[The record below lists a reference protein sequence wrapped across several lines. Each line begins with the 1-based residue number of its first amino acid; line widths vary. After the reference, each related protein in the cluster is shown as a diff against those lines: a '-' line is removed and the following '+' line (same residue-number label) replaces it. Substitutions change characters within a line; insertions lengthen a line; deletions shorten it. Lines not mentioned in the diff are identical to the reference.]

1 MTVTDDPDFEAH
13 MMNGDD
19 AQPPQVAEP
28 DTAGIPGARMP
39 EGEAV
44 PAADPAAE
52 PVQPE
57 PPVSEPGEAPAVVA
71 EKVAEADATPAAEV
85 APAESPAE
93 DELAKATIDVSV
105 LDGPAPETS
114 QEPVSEA
121 AAAVAPDVAA
131 ESSEPAE
138 AAEAAETAETAE
150 TAEAA
155 ETVAAEPAAEAGA
168 VEPVDPETPAVA
180 EAAAAEPAAEPASES
195 AAAEPEEQ
203 TSNGYL
209 EQLPD
214 LDDELEEL
222 PVDDVRSW
230 IRPYVWTG
238 GRTDTTLEFAL
249 ETLVSARNSAAADEV
264 QRDEHRRVLELCE
277 RPRSVSEIAALL
289 SVPLHVAKTL
299 LGAMAEE
306 DMLMVHGGG
315 KSGTGPDLALME
327 RVLKGLRNLE

>member
-93 DELAKATIDVSV
+93 GAPAEDELAKATIDVSV

-131 ESSEPAE
+131 EASEP
-138 AAEAAETAETAE
+138 AETAETAE
-150 TAEAA
+150 TAEPA

-180 EAAAAEPAAEPASES
+180 EPAAAEPAEPA
-195 AAAEPEEQ
+195 AAAAPAPEPEEQ

-277 RPRSVSEIAALL
+277 QPRSVSEIAALL